1 MKGKKEIYWRRLD
14 NYAKLFP
21 LASTKKYS
29 SVFRFSVIL
38 KEDIN
43 EYILK
48 EAVKM
53 ALKKFKHFKVK
64 LKKGLFWYYF
74 ETNYKDIKIEEEN
87 DYPCKYIDLPINND
101 YLFKIT
107 YFKNKINIDMFHA
120 LTDGNNAMHF
130 LKEITYNYIEI
141 KYYSNKQNDHTVE
154 RKIKYSD
161 EDGYLK
167 NYNKKL
173 KPNAHEKK
181 AYVLSGKKLPLDI
194 RRVTHEIFEVDEIR
208 KVAKKENA
216 TVTQFLLA
224 NLIYAISEVGLKKSK
239 SKRDIKI
246 CVPVNLRNYFL
257 SNTAANF
264 FSYINVNVKKEEC
277 INYEDVLE
285 KVKKEFKDKLTEEEM
300 QKTITKFM
308 KIGNNV
314 FLRILPLFIKK
325 VIVQNV
331 YREIRK
337 YNTTTLSNIG
347 RIGIISKYR
356 EYIDGFLFLLAP
368 ESIEK
373 IKCTA
378 CSYEN
383 KLIFTIVSVLENK
396 EVEKE
401 FIKLLERK
409 GIHAKIE
416 GNGV

>member
-1 MKGKKEIYWRRLD
+1 MKMKGKKEIYWRRLD

-173 KPNAHEKK
+173 KPNAH
-181 AYVLSGKKLPLDI
+181 
-194 RRVTHEIFEVDEIR
+194 
-208 KVAKKENA
+208 
-216 TVTQFLLA
+216 
-224 NLIYAISEVGLKKSK
+224 
-239 SKRDIKI
+239 
-246 CVPVNLRNYFL
+246 
-257 SNTAANF
+257 
-264 FSYINVNVKKEEC
+264 
-277 INYEDVLE
+277 
-285 KVKKEFKDKLTEEEM
+285 
-300 QKTITKFM
+300 
-308 KIGNNV
+308 
-314 FLRILPLFIKK
+314 
-325 VIVQNV
+325 
-331 YREIRK
+331 
-337 YNTTTLSNIG
+337 
-347 RIGIISKYR
+347 
-356 EYIDGFLFLLAP
+356 
-368 ESIEK
+368 
-373 IKCTA
+373 
-378 CSYEN
+378 
-383 KLIFTIVSVLENK
+383 
-396 EVEKE
+396 
-401 FIKLLERK
+401 
-409 GIHAKIE
+409 
-416 GNGV
+416 